1 MSPAPAKELFAEYIF
16 LVEENDHGG
25 VHQTGM
31 VSNRFEKLKTT
42 KKKFQSILTI
52 KDCLHWRNFAGDF
65 ALSLPV

>member
-1 MSPAPAKELFAEYIF
+1 MSPAPAKELFAEHIF

-31 VSNRFEKLKTT
+31 VSDRFEKLKIT

-52 KDCLHWRNFAGDF
+52 KV
-65 ALSLPV
+65 S